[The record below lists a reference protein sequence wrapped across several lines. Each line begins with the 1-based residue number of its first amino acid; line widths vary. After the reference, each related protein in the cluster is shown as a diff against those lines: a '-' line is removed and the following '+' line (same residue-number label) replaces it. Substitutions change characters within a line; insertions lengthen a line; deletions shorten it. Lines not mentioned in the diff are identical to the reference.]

1 MYFDF
6 RYFSPIAISVSLS
19 IIKLQLFNFF
29 IPLQLTLRQ
38 GTQCRLLCQRLISG
52 CSSGYLHDSFPL
64 QNNRYLYM
72 KWNNHFLGGGRGINC
87 IISCSKYSFNGS
99 INFLSQWNHFFQKI
113 IQRATILFSSKI
125 MLFKF
130 SFWHLAYTLHT
141 QYFFCFLESKYLLPF
156 LFLTAIFYVCGLL
169 ALISRR
175 CKFLSRFIAYLCL
188 IFVTPEFPHILYY
201 FFWLYPWKQPKI
213 MTYIKHVWLGGAGKL
228 NGVKVTWSQK
238 VFFLK
243 RW

>member
-1 MYFDF
+1 
-6 RYFSPIAISVSLS
+6 
-19 IIKLQLFNFF
+19 
-29 IPLQLTLRQ
+29 
-38 GTQCRLLCQRLISG
+38 
-52 CSSGYLHDSFPL
+52 
-64 QNNRYLYM
+64 M

-175 CKFLSRFIAYLCL
+175 CKFLSRFIAYLSL

>member
-1 MYFDF
+1 MAQLF
-6 RYFSPIAISVSLS
+6 SVSMKS
-19 IIKLQLFNFF
+19 LFSENN
-29 IPLQLTLRQ
+29 PM
-38 GTQCRLLCQRLISG
+38 CN
-52 CSSGYLHDSFPL
+52 DSFLIKDYVIQILILSSCIHFTHNTSFAFLNPNIYLPL
-64 QNNRYLYM
+64 
-72 KWNNHFLGGGRGINC
+72 HFVRQ
-87 IISCSKYSFNGS
+87 F
-99 INFLSQWNHFFQKI
+99 
-113 IQRATILFSSKI
+113 
-125 MLFKF
+125 
-130 SFWHLAYTLHT
+130 
-141 QYFFCFLESKYLLPF
+141 
-156 LFLTAIFYVCGLL
+156 FYVCGLL

-238 VFFLK
+238 VFFFK

>member
-1 MYFDF
+1 M
-6 RYFSPIAISVSLS
+6 A
-19 IIKLQLFNFF
+19 QLFFCLNF
-29 IPLQLTLRQ
+29 
-38 GTQCRLLCQRLISG
+38 
-52 CSSGYLHDSFPL
+52 
-64 QNNRYLYM
+64 
-72 KWNNHFLGGGRGINC
+72 
-87 IISCSKYSFNGS
+87 
-99 INFLSQWNHFFQKI
+99 NHFFQKI
-113 IQRATILFSSKI
+113 IQCATILFSSKI

-130 SFWHLAYTLHT
+130 SFWHLAYTLCTHNT
-141 QYFFCFLESKYLLPF
+141 SFAFLNPNIYLPLHF
-156 LFLTAIFYVCGLL
+156 VRQFFYVCGLL

-188 IFVTPEFPHILYY
+188 IFVTPGFPHILYY